1 MPLGNGEVGVN
12 FWVEEDGD
20 LLFYVSRTDAWS
32 ESATLLKLGR
42 VRVSFDPNPFVRGL
56 PFEQALKLGDGE
68 IVVQAGV
75 PGSEVFVRAWVDAHH
90 PVVRVEVEGQEE
102 FEAAVSLKVWR
113 TKPSVAGRT
122 GSKTLIVGPDTIVD
136 ELGDQIV
143 WYHRN
148 RLSWWPVSMKHQGLK
163 NLMAH
168 RTDPLLGRTVGGMV
182 TGDGLVKDSDGALR
196 PRAPAKR
203 LDVSVFTHT
212 AQTESA
218 SQWLEQ
224 IEQASS
230 GYEGLNQSTTRVAHR
245 AWWQEFS
252 HRSWIKVSGPPE
264 AETVSLGYA
273 LQRFVSAC
281 AGRGAFPIKF
291 NGSIFTYDVTVE
303 DQQHDAD
310 FRRWGGPYWF
320 QNTRLAYWPM
330 LASGDFDM
338 MRPLFKMFL
347 DALPLAEERT
357 RLYFGHGGAF
367 FPETMDFW
375 GTYRNQD
382 YGWDRVGGTHKG
394 QPSVVREGGLLISDV
409 TNPYVRWYWT
419 GGIELVALMLDHYT
433 HTQDDG
439 FAREYL
445 VPMVRAVLLFFD
457 EHYPRDDVGKVR
469 FEPSQ
474 SLETWQRATNPL
486 PEIVGLAF
494 VIDGLLS
501 LPDEVTAKAQRNDWA
516 RLRRELPP
524 VPSAE
529 EEGQKFLLPADE
541 FDERHNIENPE
552 LYAVFPFRLY
562 GMGKPGIETG
572 RATFERR
579 REERTGGWMQDA
591 IQAAYLGLT
600 DVARKYTVDNFSTH
614 HEGSRFPAFWG
625 PNFDW
630 VPDQDHGSVA
640 IMALQ
645 SMLMQT
651 EGERILLF
659 PAWPEE
665 WDVEFKLHAPC
676 GTTVEGVYRTGK
688 LERLDVV
695 PAEREPDV
703 VIVNES
709 IAAGR
714 SGA

>member
-1 MPLGNGEVGVN
+1 M
-12 FWVEEDGD
+12 
-20 LLFYVSRTDAWS
+20 
-32 ESATLLKLGR
+32 
-42 VRVSFDPNPFVRGL
+42 
-56 PFEQALKLGDGE
+56 
-68 IVVQAGV
+68 
-75 PGSEVFVRAWVDAHH
+75 
-90 PVVRVEVEGQEE
+90 
-102 FEAAVSLKVWR
+102 
-113 TKPSVAGRT
+113 
-122 GSKTLIVGPDTIVD
+122 
-136 ELGDQIV
+136 
-143 WYHRN
+143 
-148 RLSWWPVSMKHQGLK
+148 
-163 NLMAH
+163 
-168 RTDPLLGRTVGGMV
+168 
-182 TGDGLVKDSDGALR
+182 
-196 PRAPAKR
+196 
-203 LDVSVFTHT
+203 
-212 AQTESA
+212 
-218 SQWLEQ
+218 
-224 IEQASS
+224 
-230 GYEGLNQSTTRVAHR
+230 
-245 AWWQEFS
+245 
-252 HRSWIKVSGPPE
+252 
-264 AETVSLGYA
+264 SLGYA

-394 QPSVVREGGLLISDV
+394 RPAIVRDGGLLISDV
-409 TNPYVRWYWT
+409 TNPYVRRYWT
-419 GGIELVALMLDHYT
+419 GGIELVALMLDHHA
-433 HTQDDG
+433 HTRDDG
-439 FAREYL
+439 WAREYL
-445 VPMVRAVLLFFD
+445 LPMASAVIQFFD
-457 EHYPRDDVGKVR
+457 EHYPRDDAGKVR

-494 VIDGLLS
+494 VIDALLS
-501 LPDEVTAKAQRNDWA
+501 LPDEVTAKAPRKEWA

-562 GMGKPGIETG
+562 GVGKPGIETG

-579 REERTGGWMQDA
+579 REKRTGGWMQDA
-591 IQAAYLGLT
+591 IQAAFLGLT
-600 DVARKYTVDNFSTH
+600 DAAREYTVDNFSTH

-630 VPDQDHGSVA
+630 VPDQDHGSVS

-665 WDVEFKLHAPC
+665 WDVEFKLHAPY